1 MHQGPSLDQIG
12 GAICL
17 EGQEALP
24 SGLLPAIQEVWRQ
37 GHGLAK
43 QTKKQGL
50 TMQSVELYAKL
61 VEDLEE
67 FCIDVFVHCENDF
80 EITLSGNGTNSAEAA
95 NAAYAILDLLHE
107 DGRAWRRANEKRI
120 NAYAKKLRKELGS

>member
-1 MHQGPSLDQIG
+1 M
-12 GAICL
+12 
-17 EGQEALP
+17 
-24 SGLLPAIQEVWRQ
+24 
-37 GHGLAK
+37 AK